1 MATMRK
7 DPYADPA
14 QHTGS
19 HRPQDAAAEG
29 HVPVQAALRKIGRLP
44 ARLTQQ
50 VKTNPGAALATVA
63 AASFF
68 AGALFGTRLG
78 RLAMTAALGYG
89 IKTMVDRGVLADVGR
104 VLQEALLGQL
114 QK

>member
-1 MATMRK
+1 MRK

-19 HRPQDAAAEG
+19 HQPEDTAAKGRA
-29 HVPVQAALRKIGRLP
+29 PVEAALRKIVRLP

-68 AGALFGTRLG
+68 AGALFGARIG

-104 VLQEALLGQL
+104 VLQKALVGQL